1 MSEEDLRKIIKDHF
15 KIKDGNLSINIKDKI
30 IKIFDVGVQYEN
42 KEEKPNFVID
52 VGSIK
57 SSHEVKQDT
66 YHVIFDKEKK
76 EYYYP
81 ILNDYTFNFTNC
93 IFEKQFQ
100 IASNTTPIIFKSFNF
115 KNCIFK
121 GSIYCVA
128 LQFSSLTFESC
139 KFHSLLLLCFELSRE

>member
-76 EYYYP
+76 N
-81 ILNDYTFNFTNC
+81 IT
-93 IFEKQFQ
+93 IQFLM
-100 IASNTTPIIFKSFNF
+100 IIPLISRTVFSKNNF
-115 KNCIFK
+115 KLPVTLHPLFLNHLILRTVFLRVLF
-121 GSIYCVA
+121 IVW
-128 LQFSSLTFESC
+128 
-139 KFHSLLLLCFELSRE
+139 LCNLVL